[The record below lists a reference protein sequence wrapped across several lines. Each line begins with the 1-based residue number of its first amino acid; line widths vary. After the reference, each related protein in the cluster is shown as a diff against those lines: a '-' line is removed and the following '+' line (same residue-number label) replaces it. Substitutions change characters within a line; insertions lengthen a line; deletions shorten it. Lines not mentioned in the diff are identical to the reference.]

1 MLWTMWRIGDKMGDS
16 VAWRETGIAFIKVQ
30 YSLHVHAFLNTALG
44 YSNRKVVSSKDVF
57 LYGVFLLP

>member
-1 MLWTMWRIGDKMGDS
+1 MGDS